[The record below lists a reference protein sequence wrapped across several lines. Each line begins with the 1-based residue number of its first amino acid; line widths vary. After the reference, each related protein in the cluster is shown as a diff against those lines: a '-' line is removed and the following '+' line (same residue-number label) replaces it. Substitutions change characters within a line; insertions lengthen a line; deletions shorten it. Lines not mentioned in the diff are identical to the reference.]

1 MTYYIHQV
9 PGRLRVRIP
18 QIRKNPHK
26 AAEIEDLLNLK
37 GIEKVAINR
46 VTGSIVAIYNP
57 QMLDSDCLLRVLGER
72 GYYDESRA
80 VTCDEHIRR
89 ASHAAATKAGRVFF
103 GWAVGKALES
113 SGLSLLAAFI

>member
-18 QIRKNPHK
+18 QIRKNPYK
-26 AAEIEDLLNLK
+26 AAEIENLLTLQ

-57 QMLDSDCLLRVLGER
+57 QMLNSDCLLRLLEER

-80 VTCDEHIRR
+80 VTCDEQFKR
-89 ASHAAATKAGRVFF
+89 ASHVAAGKVGRVFF